1 MIKIQNLKHEQKL
14 LTVLDAARCA
24 SKFGWKKSG
33 LEPSIPIT
41 TKSLEKTEVR
51 KKKTNPSDSA
61 RNTGLSPDCITKFQM
76 Q

>member
-14 LTVLDAARCA
+14 LTVLDAARCV

-33 LEPSIPIT
+33 LEPSIPNT

-51 KKKTNPSDSA
+51 KKNKSI
-61 RNTGLSPDCITKFQM
+61 RLC
-76 Q
+76 